1 MFIQGFFSEANANWA
16 ASALPAITIL
26 CGYCLSK
33 RIKFA
38 VLTILSNLLICIFIL
53 IVSFNG
59 NLIFL
64 DVKSDPLRKL
74 KGWSILS
81 EDLKD
86 TISKETKEQT
96 KLENAIKAPMLGTL
110 YHAPSPKAKTFI
122 KVGKKVKT
130 GDTLFIIEA
139 MKTMNQV
146 KSDRDGTVKKILV
159 ENGMPVEFN
168 QDLVVID

>member
-1 MFIQGFFSEANANWA
+1 MFKFNIDKKAIDTLIDILKKNNLTQIEVKDGRKSIKIAKDSIKLQSISHERNDPKRSEAQ
-16 ASALPAITIL
+16 
-26 CGYCLSK
+26 
-33 RIKFA
+33 
-38 VLTILSNLLICIFIL
+38 
-53 IVSFNG
+53 
-59 NLIFL
+59 
-64 DVKSDPLRKL
+64 
-74 KGWSILS
+74 
-81 EDLKD
+81 D